1 MKTRLYM
8 QTLAVVILAL
18 MAFATQAANTT
29 YYIYDESGHVIGE
42 YDASGNPIQEHVY
55 LGDRPV
61 AVVQTGTVNGQQS
74 STLDY
79 VTADQLNT
87 PRDIMDSGQ
96 NVVWN
101 WTSDPF
107 GNGQPTGSLTYNL
120 RFPGQYYDQETGHN
134 YNYERDYD
142 PGTGRYMESDP
153 IGLNGGANT
162 YVYTADNPVT
172 LIDPTGTD
180 WGTSMSLTWQ
190 WLSGTGPD
198 SQTFGPGSSPASE
211 MQNAPGVQ
219 AALNLYNQKNQ
230 NQGCDCRNAQPVTNF
245 AAHFGLSG
253 LFKAGLNPTEQ
264 FVGSYR
270 VDIYPMPGCK
280 KKIVITNTSSFRSFA
295 YGIAPDWNRSS

>member
-101 WTSDPF
+101 WPSDPF
-107 GNGQPTGSLTYNL
+107 GNGSPTGSMTYNL
-120 RFPGQYYDQETGHN
+120 RFPGQYYDAETGHS
-134 YNYERDYD
+134 YNYYRDYD
-142 PGTGRYMESDP
+142 PSVGRYIESDP
-153 IGLNGGANT
+153 FGLNGGLNSYTYSDNNT
-162 YVYTADNPVT
+162 LNHS
-172 LIDPTGTD
+172 DPHGLCLED
-180 WGTSMSLTWQ
+180 ACIGE
-190 WLSGTGPD
+190 G
-198 SQTFGPGSSPASE
+198 
-211 MQNAPGVQ
+211 
-219 AALNLYNQKNQ
+219 AA
-230 NQGCDCRNAQPVTNF
+230 AM
-245 AAHFGLSG
+245 AA
-253 LFKAGLNPTEQ
+253 ARAAA
-264 FVGSYR
+264 FVGSAIYAGYKLNQECQQR
-270 VDIYPMPGCK
+270 CDEFDARIQAKVDELIQRYSEALKDRLDLFNTRPGPGP
-280 KKIVITNTSSFRSFA
+280 RSWLGHKWW
-295 YGIAPDWNRSS
+295 YEKVQGELRLLIGIAKALGCPINPEAEEWAETPFPD

>member
-61 AVVQTGTVNGQQS
+61 AVVQTGAVNGQQS

-101 WTSDPF
+101 WPSDPF

-120 RFPGQYYDQETGHN
+120 RFPGQYYDAETGHN
-134 YNYERDYD
+134 YNYLRDYD
-142 PGTGRYMESDP
+142 PSTGRYTESDP
-153 IGLNGGANT
+153 IGLKAGVNT
-162 YVYTADNPVT
+162 YAYVQGNPLRGIDEYGLCGHWVQVGSVMINGDAFGPIGQLLANNVCRCVWLWVDGATAWSGNPV
-172 LIDPTGTD
+172 DPSLPRTTGVPVGMGGD
-180 WGTSMSLTWQ
+180 PSMNPKTHKLDPA
-190 WLSGTGPD
+190 PD
-198 SQTFGPGSSPASE
+198 SCLCSPPPS
-211 MQNAPGVQ
+211 P
-219 AALNLYNQKNQ
+219 
-230 NQGCDCRNAQPVTNF
+230 
-245 AAHFGLSG
+245 HS
-253 LFKAGLNPTEQ
+253 
-264 FVGSYR
+264 
-270 VDIYPMPGCK
+270 
-280 KKIVITNTSSFRSFA
+280 
-295 YGIAPDWNRSS
+295 